1 MRGRHMLRHLFP
13 TVWTPSLPRAFARH
27 VEILTQPR
35 FTACPSLLSA
45 AHLFHEA
52 GLFSDFRA
60 VWWPEEK
67 RRRNKKRTKG
77 SRLVFNQGEIS
88 IPHLIRGEKFSR
100 GEKKNETTAI
110 FTISLARLRLSSFE
124 EALFPY
130 LPNWPILRALCWVP
144 KRTECLVHLHTVNRC
159 FLQTAQNWEIILKL
173 NPFTEALKTLANKN
187 SPKDELPVVYMSRLC
202 YKNMFM
208 KGHSSFVS
216 CILSFSLTTISET
229 SIMGFYYL
237 SICVVI
243 KLGFINRQAVYIS
256 NLLYCLGSVLLQ
268 KLKIK
273 SERERLS
280 SRGHC
285 LIFIH
290 LAEIIFSLCLS
301 F

>member
-1 MRGRHMLRHLFP
+1 
-13 TVWTPSLPRAFARH
+13 
-27 VEILTQPR
+27 
-35 FTACPSLLSA
+35 
-45 AHLFHEA
+45 
-52 GLFSDFRA
+52 
-60 VWWPEEK
+60 
-67 RRRNKKRTKG
+67 
-77 SRLVFNQGEIS
+77 
-88 IPHLIRGEKFSR
+88 
-100 GEKKNETTAI
+100 
-110 FTISLARLRLSSFE
+110 
-124 EALFPY
+124 
-130 LPNWPILRALCWVP
+130 
-144 KRTECLVHLHTVNRC
+144 
-159 FLQTAQNWEIILKL
+159 
-173 NPFTEALKTLANKN
+173 
-187 SPKDELPVVYMSRLC
+187 
-202 YKNMFM
+202 M

-301 F
+301 FQKLGRRKRILPTVLGFSFFCFFFFFHFHQLFWQVSYMSTLSIPNGTIVCTLMLNISRF